1 MKGLRP
7 FLILGAAATA
17 VVTLVAAQRPAALAV
32 TSGGLWEL
40 SGAPGGKAPLR
51 MCVADTNVLA
61 QYEHRGQL
69 CTRIVISDTPTAAVI
84 HYTCA
89 GGGFGRSKLT
99 LLTPRSLRIETQGIS
114 ENLPFNYVLQAR
126 RIGECGPRQTAA
138 RH

>member
-1 MKGLRP
+1 MMLAP
-7 FLILGAAATA
+7 AAVA
-17 VVTLVAAQRPAALAV
+17 VVTLIAAQRPAALAV
-32 TSGGLWEL
+32 TSGGLWEI
-40 SGAPGGKAPLR
+40 SGTPGAKAPGR
-51 MCVADTNVLA
+51 MCVADTFVLA
-61 QYEHRGQL
+61 QYEHRGQM

-126 RIGECGPRQTAA
+126 RVGECGPRQSAA

>member
-1 MKGLRP
+1 M
-7 FLILGAAATA
+7 ILAAAATA

-40 SGAPGGKAPLR
+40 SGAPGGKGPQR
-51 MCVADTNVLA
+51 MCVADTSVLA
-61 QYEHRGQL
+61 QYEHRNQI
-69 CTRIVISDTPTAAVI
+69 CTRIVISDTPTTAVI

-114 ENLPFNYVLQAR
+114 ENLPFNYVLQVR
-126 RIGECGPRQTAA
+126 RIGECGPRQSAS